1 MIWQS
6 AWAWIGLAAIAL
18 PVLIHLLGRGHARV
32 QPFPTLRFLQ
42 PSRLL
47 PTRRTRLHDLLLL
60 VVRAGIL
67 VSAVAAL
74 AQPLILTA
82 HRTRALDAPIAR
94 AIIVDTSASMMR
106 ATVSGERAVDAARR
120 EAARLGAAAQNN
132 IIIETT
138 TPDRAIGG
146 ALAWLGKQAARGE
159 VVVVSDFQLGAI
171 DSTNLAAIP
180 HASGV
185 RLSKIAVSASTAATE
200 AVARVSGRETVAR
213 ITPTDD
219 RTDVTWGAQ
228 PDSASSN
235 AIVTVFADPR
245 EQAHAN
251 AALSAAGVLGV
262 PLPIDTAHARRVA
275 IVEPQFERGANW
287 LGRGVRPTEAWM
299 LGVVAKIRSNA
310 SLQVA
315 VSNVSPIDAD
325 TARVII
331 AMRNEAGRPVV
342 VATQDGTSS
351 DRRLLLV
358 SSADAGSLASAL
370 LIAEAQRALS
380 MAPPLSELE
389 PSVISDRVLA
399 TLQRPP
405 ATTTEQP
412 ARTNGG
418 LSDGRWL
425 WAVALLLL
433 GVETWMRR
441 PLAETAVESRAHDRA
456 A

>member
-1 MIWQS
+1 
-6 AWAWIGLAAIAL
+6 
-18 PVLIHLLGRGHARV
+18 
-32 QPFPTLRFLQ
+32 
-42 PSRLL
+42 
-47 PTRRTRLHDLLLL
+47 
-60 VVRAGIL
+60 
-67 VSAVAAL
+67 
-74 AQPLILTA
+74 
-82 HRTRALDAPIAR
+82 
-94 AIIVDTSASMMR
+94 
-106 ATVSGERAVDAARR
+106 
-120 EAARLGAAAQNN
+120 
-132 IIIETT
+132 
-138 TPDRAIGG
+138 
-146 ALAWLGKQAARGE
+146 
-159 VVVVSDFQLGAI
+159 
-171 DSTNLAAIP
+171 
-180 HASGV
+180 
-185 RLSKIAVSASTAATE
+185 
-200 AVARVSGRETVAR
+200 
-213 ITPTDD
+213 
-219 RTDVTWGAQ
+219 
-228 PDSASSN
+228 
-235 AIVTVFADPR
+235 
-245 EQAHAN
+245 
-251 AALSAAGVLGV
+251 
-262 PLPIDTAHARRVA
+262 
-275 IVEPQFERGANW
+275 
-287 LGRGVRPTEAWM
+287 M

-342 VATQDGTSS
+342 VSTQDGTSS

-370 LIAEAQRALS
+370 LIADAQRALS